1 MRKQKLSPEASKAKA
16 IRDHKIAMTP
26 ARKKKRVDN
35 QRVRRAKLT
44 EMVSKLGSLSKAKS
58 WLAKRDFDHKD
69 GRFELIKKNRG
80 NDGNGTKKEGKK

>member
-1 MRKQKLSPEASKAKA
+1 MRKQKLSPKASKAKA

-44 EMVSKLGSLSKAKS
+44 EMVAKLGSLSKAKS

-80 NDGNGTKKEGKK
+80 NDGNGTKSEKK